1 MCRMLTFSGKCSQCM
16 CAFTWNDLSQRLS
29 CLEAKNN
36 GVFGQCRHG
45 VDVEKH
51 SFDQECDRCT
61 AATEADEGYGGMEED
76 YEIQAAAA
84 RGMAKNSVT
93 DRSED
98 GRRRK
103 KQRTS

>member
-1 MCRMLTFSGKCSQCM
+1 MGT
-16 CAFTWNDLSQRLS
+16 FTWDDLSQRLS

-36 GVFGQCRHG
+36 GVFGQCRRG
-45 VDVEKH
+45 VYVEQH

-61 AATEADEGYGGMEED
+61 AAMEADEGYAGMEED
-76 YEIQAAAA
+76 DEIQAAAA
-84 RGMAKNSVT
+84 RGMAKNPVT

-98 GRRRK
+98 GHRQK